1 MNRPQPSLSHC
12 FWFQEV
18 RAAFVFLPKVACTSW
33 KLFLAEA
40 LHGRLPCEVT
50 YRNVHR
56 VDLLGLPLVASMP
69 EPEQRLFRQEAG
81 RSIELM
87 AMVREPRSRILSAYL
102 DKFINRTDRQN
113 FGTVIRP
120 AIQAHHGLPPEQL
133 PSFLQFLQWVAS
145 DTHPDCANDH
155 WRPMAQLLGISASG
169 DGGYRH
175 LWRMDQLDLA
185 VAELNRCLGSQVAFP
200 SFQALGPRQ
209 ASGSD
214 QQLEQCFA
222 DPAVRSLFSDLYQN
236 DLDLYAALASTASR

>member
-1 MNRPQPSLSHC
+1 MNRPQPSLSHS
-12 FWFQEV
+12 FWFQEIC
-18 RAAFVFLPKVACTSW
+18 AAFVFLPKVACTSW

-40 LHGRLPCEVT
+40 LHGPLPSEVT
-50 YRNVHR
+50 YRSVHR
-56 VDLLGLPLVASMP
+56 VDALGLPLVVSMP
-69 EPEQRLFRQEAG
+69 EPQQRLFRQEAG

-145 DTHPDCANDH
+145 GSHPDCANDH
-155 WRPMAQLLGISASG
+155 WRPMAQLLGTGASG
-169 DGGYRH
+169 SHGYGH

-185 VAELNRCLGSQVAFP
+185 AAELNRRLGSQVVFP

-214 QQLEQCFA
+214 QLLEHCFA
-222 DPAVRSLFSDLYQN
+222 EPKVRSLFSDLYQD
-236 DLDLYAALASTASR
+236 DLNLYAALSPSAGR